1 MGKTRQDAW
10 TKEEDV
16 LLAETV
22 LQHISKGK
30 TQLDAFKQVGE
41 YLSRTS
47 AACGF
52 RWNAQI
58 RKQHTDAI
66 LIAKDN
72 RKKSNDLRKNPLS
85 VNLENETL
93 EKTISYLE
101 KIRENVSSALGETSS
116 DHEKYI
122 IQLKKDNQQLKQ
134 EISRYEMAW
143 SEMEN
148 LWKWIKDEAGHS

>member
-72 RKKSNDLRKNPLS
+72 RKKSNDLRENRLS

>member
-72 RKKSNDLRKNPLS
+72 RKKSNDLRENRLS

-116 DHEKYI
+116 DQEKYI